1 MIRRS
6 KGTNCAEFKRGPT
19 EGSIN
24 GRYNFIVITEKLVGK
39 KRLRNFFFLSN
50 NYFIKF
56 YQICIFFSPS
66 HMQAPSWEGSRPSRA
81 GATALKPSMPLAD
94 IDWHFCRPCA
104 PGRPALCTGGSA
116 LQEGEWQALLG
127 AKALAPFPCPFVHTP
142 KTGLGAEEDGHDHRC
157 GSVPGH
163 PGLPWVQQQTHL
175 RMGLSNGGT
184 REAGGGRGSLAQGSG
199 QRGGVVSVR
208 DQPEENE

>member
-104 PGRPALCTGGSA
+104 PGRPEA
-116 LQEGEWQALLG
+116 Q
-127 AKALAPFPCPFVHTP
+127 KVPFP
-142 KTGLGAEEDGHDHRC
+142 LGWSSD
-157 GSVPGH
+157 P
-163 PGLPWVQQQTHL
+163 QHL
-175 RMGLSNGGT
+175 ECMMALFQDKMAWGKKSPVRLHHCY
-184 REAGGGRGSLAQGSG
+184 SLRSKFLL
-199 QRGGVVSVR
+199 VSS
-208 DQPEENE
+208 